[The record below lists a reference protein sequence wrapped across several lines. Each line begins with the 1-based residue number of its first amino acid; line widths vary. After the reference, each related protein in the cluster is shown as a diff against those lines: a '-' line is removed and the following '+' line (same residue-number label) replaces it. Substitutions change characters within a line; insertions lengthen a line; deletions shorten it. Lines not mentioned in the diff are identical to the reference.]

1 MYTGMLHTHTLMVVL
16 FLLSILVKTVLLLSN
31 KKELFQKVRK
41 KTLVPEMIIDTLMV
55 ITGVYLALNSGLV
68 QVGNWF
74 WIKLIVVIAA
84 IPVSIIAFRKES
96 KPLAILG
103 LLLVLYAYGISET
116 KSASFNK
123 KGTLV
128 AANTEE
134 FNSSGDILQQG
145 ESIYLSNCA
154 VCHGNDGQK
163 GLSGA
168 PMLTESE
175 LGYEDVVSRIQKG
188 KNAMPAYE
196 GLLSKAQI
204 DAVAQYV
211 LTFQE

>member
-1 MYTGMLHTHTLMVVL
+1 MYTGMLHTHTLVVVL

-55 ITGVYLALNSGLV
+55 VTGVYLAFNSGLV

-74 WIKLIVVIAA
+74 WIKLIAVIAA

-128 AANTEE
+128 TASTDDFDA
-134 FNSSGDILQQG
+134 SGDLLLQG
-145 ESIYLSNCA
+145 ESIYLNNCA

-163 GLSGA
+163 GLSGS

-175 LGYEDVVSRIQKG
+175 LGYEDIVNRIQKG

-196 GLLSKAQI
+196 GLLSEEQI

-211 LTFQE
+211 MTFQE